1 MKNLDK
7 RTWISI
13 FIIVCCISIFIIIL
27 FNVKNIDKIS
37 VFAEEKE
44 EIYTDEKYYLE
55 AESLGN
61 MVQNKMN
68 LLASGER
75 SNNAVLISGTSNN
88 FRSTL

>member
-37 VFAEEKE
+37 VFAEEKVALQFL
-44 EIYTDEKYYLE
+44 T
-55 AESLGN
+55 
-61 MVQNKMN
+61 VWRQ
-68 LLASGER
+68 
-75 SNNAVLISGTSNN
+75 
-88 FRSTL
+88 

>member
-55 AESLGN
+55 AESLGIQILYL
-61 MVQNKMN
+61 QNLWM
-68 LLASGER
+68 
-75 SNNAVLISGTSNN
+75 
-88 FRSTL
+88 